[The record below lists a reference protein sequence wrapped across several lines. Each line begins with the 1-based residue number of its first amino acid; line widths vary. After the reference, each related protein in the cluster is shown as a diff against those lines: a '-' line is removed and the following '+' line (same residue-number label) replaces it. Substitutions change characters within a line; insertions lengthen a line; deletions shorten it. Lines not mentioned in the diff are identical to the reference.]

1 MRGEGWRG
9 KYVGGEGW
17 RGKYVRGEGWRVM
30 SLSIPLGG
38 GSASSGG

>member
-9 KYVGGEGW
+9 KYVGGEGR

-30 SLSIPLGG
+30 SLYIPLGG